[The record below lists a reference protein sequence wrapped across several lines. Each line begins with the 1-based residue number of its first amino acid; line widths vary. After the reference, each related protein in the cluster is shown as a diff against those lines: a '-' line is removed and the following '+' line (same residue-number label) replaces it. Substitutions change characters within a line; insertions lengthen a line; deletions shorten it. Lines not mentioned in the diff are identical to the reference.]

1 MNVSRRSFLATA
13 AAGAAGLSCGSSGPI
28 DDGVTRYVRFAR
40 GEAEGYG
47 LLKGNQIEPF
57 SGDLF
62 GARTPA
68 GDPVPL
74 AEVKLLYPCK
84 PSKVFALAGNY
95 ADHLGADVE
104 IPDHPEPFYKPISC
118 LQNPGDPIVFPVG
131 AREVHYEAEFVIV
144 IGKKAKRVSKESAD
158 DYILGYTC
166 GNDISERQWQN
177 GALDGPASKD
187 LQWWRGKGCDTF
199 GPMGPVIA
207 TGFNFLESRIQ
218 LRQNGEIRQ
227 DTTLDHLIHKPAET
241 VAFISNYVT
250 LMPGDVIF
258 TGTSGKTA
266 SITHGDK
273 LEVEIDGIGILEN
286 TVA

>member
-1 MNVSRRSFLATA
+1 MTVSRRTFLATA
-13 AAGAAGLSCGSSGPI
+13 AAGAAGLGCGSAGPV
-28 DDGVTRYVRFAR
+28 DDGVTRYVRFEKGGA
-40 GEAEGYG
+40 ASYG
-47 LLKGNQIEPF
+47 LLKGDQIEPF

-62 GARTPA
+62 GARTPSGETVA
-68 GDPVPL
+68 L
-74 AEVKLLYPCK
+74 ADVKLLYPCK
-84 PSKVFALAGNY
+84 PTKVIALAGNY
-95 ADHLGADVE
+95 ASHIGEADAPE
-104 IPDHPEPFYKPISC
+104 HPEPFYKPISC
-118 LQNPGDPIVFPVG
+118 LQNPGDPIVFPPG

-144 IGKKAKRVSKESAD
+144 MGKKAKRVSTEQAND
-158 DYILGYTC
+158 HILGYTC

-207 TGFNFLESRIQ
+207 TGFDYLKSRIQ

-227 DTTLDHLIHKPAET
+227 DTTLDYLIHKPAET
-241 VAFISNYVT
+241 VSFISNYVT
-250 LMPGDVIF
+250 LVPGDVIF

-266 SITHGDK
+266 SITHGDV